1 MKPIVL
7 VFALMFCGA
16 VQAQDN
22 LDHGMLRQEV
32 FSKPLE
38 KPKEVPQLTLEEKN
52 AILQAQKNIYQL
64 NSQYQSL
71 NARNQQVLSEAFA
84 TAQKRLGEGYNID
97 PDTLAVNAIA
107 IIPKVEEKKVVPV
120 DPKKDNSKKEK

>member
-22 LDHGMLRQEV
+22 IDHFKFV
-32 FSKPLE
+32 NDKPLE

>member
-16 VQAQDN
+16 VQAQD
-22 LDHGMLRQEV
+22 
-32 FSKPLE
+32 KPLE